1 MCERRRK
8 QAHLSELEQQVAQLR
23 FENSSLLKQLT
34 DVSQKYNE
42 AALDNRVLKA
52 EVETLR
58 AKIYK
63 RRPKK
68 KTHSE
73 PVHPTVKRVT
83 GVGARILM
91 NPQCSGMVWSPEI
104 SHAEENSNTQ
114 NQHFVLEENMLE
126 VDCPCVTPE
135 VVLKASG
142 HVHKFTDLMVKDEKT
157 GTCYLA
163 DHLFKDFCKE
173 KLEKDLSLTAEKAA
187 EPKHVLAI
195 LDDLSSEQL
204 GAKLKELSRNQR
216 TVNQAYGGFLSGSA
230 VRERIIRAFL
240 VEEQKIVKK
249 VLKIQKAKEKQ
260 AAKS

>member
-58 AKIYK
+58 AK
-63 RRPKK
+63 
-68 KTHSE
+68 
-73 PVHPTVKRVT
+73 
-83 GVGARILM
+83 
-91 NPQCSGMVWSPEI
+91 
-104 SHAEENSNTQ
+104 
-114 NQHFVLEENMLE
+114 HFVLEENMLE

>member
-34 DVSQKYNE
+34 DASQKYNE

-52 EVETLR
+52 DVETLR
-58 AKIYK
+58 AK
-63 RRPKK
+63 
-68 KTHSE
+68 
-73 PVHPTVKRVT
+73 
-83 GVGARILM
+83 
-91 NPQCSGMVWSPEI
+91 
-104 SHAEENSNTQ
+104 
-114 NQHFVLEENMLE
+114 HFVLEENMLE

-163 DHLFKDFCKE
+163 DHLSRSMVNAQYKR
-173 KLEKDLSLTAEKAA
+173 SR
-187 EPKHVLAI
+187 
-195 LDDLSSEQL
+195 
-204 GAKLKELSRNQR
+204 LSRNRR
-216 TVNQAYGGFLSGSA
+216 TVNQAYGAFLSGNA

-249 VLKIQKAKEKQ
+249 ERDFVLIMTMKYGMEMGLFKILSYFVLPCFIAESTYKIWWHSIILPGILRAML
-260 AAKS
+260 SNS